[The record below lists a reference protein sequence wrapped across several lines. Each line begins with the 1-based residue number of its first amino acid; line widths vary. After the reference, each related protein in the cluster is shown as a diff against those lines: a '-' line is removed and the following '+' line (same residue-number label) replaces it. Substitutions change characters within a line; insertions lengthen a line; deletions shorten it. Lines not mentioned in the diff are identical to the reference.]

1 MLKKVQKPKD
11 LVGCRG
17 ARAAE
22 WGAELIA
29 SALALGLRLALA
41 PESGAP
47 TEKSAKTRA
56 RAAEPKSVRCARG

>member
-29 SALALGLRLALA
+29 
-41 PESGAP
+41 PESGDPA
-47 TEKSAKTRA
+47 EKSAKTRA
-56 RAAEPKSVRCARG
+56 RAAATK

>member
-22 WGAELIA
+22 WGAELIGAARA
-29 SALALGLRLALA
+29 SGRRLALA
-41 PESGAP
+41 PESGDPA
-47 TEKSAKTRA
+47 EKSAKTRS
-56 RAAEPKSVRCARG
+56 RAAEPK